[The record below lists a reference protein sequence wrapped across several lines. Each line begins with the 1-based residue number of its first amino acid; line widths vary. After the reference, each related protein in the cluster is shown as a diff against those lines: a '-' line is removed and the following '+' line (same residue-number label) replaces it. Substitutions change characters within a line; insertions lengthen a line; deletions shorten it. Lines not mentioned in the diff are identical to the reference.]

1 MKSSRNPDFYK
12 WRDFPFYETTMGEYE
27 KEAELYRTAAEQGHA
42 DAKLIIKALT

>member
-27 KEAELYRTAAEQGHA
+27 KNRTIPTAAEQGHA
-42 DAKLIIKALT
+42 DAQLIIKALT